1 MATKFGRIL
10 TSLEQLPVIN
20 LLDPLITLSCKMT
33 WPAKTIVYLY
43 HSVYGHQSWQDAV
56 LSWETSAFKFT
67 RPFGEW
73 SRNITWQIKIIYIIS
88 ITTVSLATKLTRLET
103 YVDGSYHIVIW
114 TLIRWFYSDN
124 VTIWKICLSTFT
136 RVMTT
141 KLGARLWLQGG
152 VLACKCL
159 IHHQLLTVIGR
170 RWRKIKWHAFKKE
183 ESSYLRN
190 FYGRFSEECHLT

>member
-1 MATKFGRIL
+1 MPMATKFGRIL
-10 TSLEQLPVIN
+10 TYLGQLPVIN
-20 LLDPLITLSCKMT
+20 LLDPLITLPCKMA

-56 LSWETSAFKFT
+56 LSWETSTFKFT

-136 RVMTT
+136 
-141 KLGARLWLQGG
+141 LWLLCYELWLLNLVQGYDY
-152 VLACKCL
+152 
-159 IHHQLLTVIGR
+159 R
-170 RWRKIKWHAFKKE
+170 E
-183 ESSYLRN
+183 E
-190 FYGRFSEECHLT
+190 F